1 MKTLNLEIQDD
12 YFEKVFN
19 FLKILP
25 ENIVKINDNSINN
38 DFDEKELLS
47 RVDDIQNN
55 KVKPLTR
62 DELFNDL

>member
-25 ENIVKINDNSINN
+25 ENVVKINYNSINN

>member
-19 FLKILP
+19 FLKIFP

-55 KVKPLTR
+55 KVKSLTR
-62 DELFNDL
+62 DDL

>member
-25 ENIVKINDNSINN
+25 ENVVKINDNSINN

>member
-25 ENIVKINDNSINN
+25 ENLVKINDNSINN

-55 KVKPLTR
+55 KVKSLTR
-62 DELFNDL
+62 DDL